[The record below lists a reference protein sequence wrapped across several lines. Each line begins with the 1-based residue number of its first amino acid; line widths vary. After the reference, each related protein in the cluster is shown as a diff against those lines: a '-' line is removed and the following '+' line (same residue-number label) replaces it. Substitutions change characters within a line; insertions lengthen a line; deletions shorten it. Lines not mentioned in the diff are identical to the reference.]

1 MNGNIS
7 NSKMSHVKSK
17 YYVPVSQYFSYQTL
31 QKESSKKMC
40 LKGSRER
47 LKCTPSWLILLA
59 EFVLNL
65 FMSFIIFYINASK
78 FKKIFETLAFL
89 D

>member
-1 MNGNIS
+1 MFQFHNIFLI
-7 NSKMSHVKSK
+7 KHYKRKVVKNC
-17 YYVPVSQYFSYQTL
+17 V
-31 QKESSKKMC
+31 
-40 LKGSRER
+40 LKDQLRER

-59 EFVLNL
+59 EFVVNL

-78 FKKIFETLAFL
+78 FKKVFETLAFL